1 MSHGVVGV
9 WTGEREIDPAVF
21 DRMGSALYPLENM
34 HGHEFSA
41 RNLRMHVQYSNWAA
55 PLFEQDSRTGVALQV
70 IGRMH
75 DAAWTVERMLQDYLK
90 RGMDALAGCD
100 GIYVAVAWDPRTE
113 TLAIAND
120 RLGLEK
126 LYLFQQDG
134 LLLFASALKAI
145 AVHPAVSPEID
156 PLALAQFLTTSHL
169 LDERSLL
176 RGVSV
181 LPPATLLTVNRT
193 GIAQRRY
200 WTPCFEPN
208 ASLDL
213 DRWAERLGEVLRQ
226 AVERSVGEGAFV
238 LPCSGGLDSRAIAA
252 FLPARVLERG
262 RACSF
267 GHAHC
272 YDVRYGRKVAR
283 AAGLSHE
290 TLAVPPDFFRSYLR
304 DGLAMNDGEVSIESL
319 PMLRLLPFGAPGE
332 TLLTGFLGD
341 VLSGGHIPEGM
352 DDIGDHGQQ
361 LELLW
366 KKRYQGMGFSD
377 EALGRVLLPGIY
389 REVKGATFETMR
401 RSIEQADA
409 ESFID
414 KAVIVELRDRQAR
427 YIDYMVRSLSLKY
440 DVHAPFAHAQVVD
453 EWLRVPLAFRLGQK
467 AYRRMLVRFAPHL
480 ARIPESKT
488 QRSILRSDRAGAVR
502 APFTFAQLQEAGTVY
517 LPQSMAWRVNASLR
531 SLGHG
536 LARLSGGWVGL
547 HNRGEYVHHDES
559 IRKVDFE
566 WFRQALNQDDL
577 TQGWFDKKAL
587 NALLDE
593 HLMGKMDHSIRINN
607 VVSFLEWRRIMGI

>member
-1 MSHGVVGV
+1 MSQGIAGV
-9 WTGEREIDPAVF
+9 WRGGREIDPAVF
-21 DRMGSALYPLENM
+21 DRMAGALYPLENM
-34 HGHEFSA
+34 RGHEVSV
-41 RNLRMHVQYSNWAA
+41 RNLRVHVQYSNWAA
-55 PLFEQDSRTGVALQV
+55 SLFVQDSRTGVALQV

-75 DAAWTVERMLQDYLK
+75 DAAWTAERMLQDYLA
-90 RGMDALAGCD
+90 RGTDALVGCD
-100 GIYVAVAWDPRTE
+100 GIYVALAWDPRTE

-120 RLGLEK
+120 RLGIEK
-126 LYLFQQDG
+126 LYLFQQDD
-134 LLLFASALKAI
+134 LLLFSSALKAI
-145 AVHPAVSPEID
+145 AAHPAVRPEID

-176 RGVSV
+176 QGVSV
-181 LPPATLLTVNRT
+181 LPPATLLTASPA

-200 WTPCFEPN
+200 WTPRFEPD

-213 DRWAERLGEVLRQ
+213 DSWADRLGEAQRQ
-226 AVERSVGEGAFV
+226 AVERSVGEGLFV

-252 FLPARVLERG
+252 FLPERALERG

-272 YDVRYGRKVAR
+272 YDVRYGSKVAR

-290 TLAVPPDFFRSYLR
+290 VLPVPPDFFRRHLR
-304 DGLAMNDGEVSIESL
+304 DGLAMNDGEVSIEAL
-319 PMLRLLPFGAPGE
+319 PMLRLMPFGAPGE

-352 DDIGDHGQQ
+352 DHVDDYGKQ

-366 KKRYQGMGFSD
+366 KKRYQAKGFSD
-377 EALGRVLLPGIY
+377 AGLGRVLLPGIY
-389 REVKGATFETMR
+389 RQVQGATFETMR
-401 RSIEQADA
+401 RSIEQAEA

-414 KAVIVELRDRQAR
+414 KAVLVELRDRQAR
-427 YIDYMVRSLSLKY
+427 YISYMMRSLSLKY
-440 DVHAPFAHAQVVD
+440 DVRAPFAHAQLVD
-453 EWLRVPLAFRLGQK
+453 EWLKVPLAFRIGQK
-467 AYRRMLVRFAPHL
+467 AYRRMMVRFAPHL
-480 ARIPESKT
+480 ARIPEAKT
-488 QRSILRSDRAGAVR
+488 QRNLLHSDRAGGAVP
-502 APFTFAQLQEAGTVY
+502 AVTFARLQEAGTDY
-517 LPQSMAWRVNASLR
+517 LPQGLAWRVNASLR
-531 SLGHG
+531 SLGRG

-559 IRKVDFE
+559 IRKVDPE

-577 TQGWFDKKAL
+577 TQDWFDKKAL
-587 NALLDE
+587 NTLLEE

-607 VVSFLEWRRIMGI
+607 VVSFLEWRRIMGV